1 MAGGGSAELRELRK
15 RVDLMAEALK
25 RMQSVIAGL
34 RVRLDELEAQKA
46 PEVKVMPTKVK
57 AKPRRRPRRSTRD
70 ASQPRGGTRD
80 ASQPRG
86 GTRDA
91 SQKAVK

>member
-46 PEVKVMPTKVK
+46 PEVKVMGTKVK
-57 AKPRRRPRRSTRD
+57 AKPRRR
-70 ASQPRGGTRD
+70 PRGGTRD

-86 GTRDA
+86 
-91 SQKAVK
+91 KAAG